1 MKTERNP
8 VTVGAVSLTVIALLL
23 LSAFYSDDL
32 PIIGGGTTYS
42 AEFTE
47 AAGLVPANEVRV
59 AGVKVGKVTKV
70 ELDGDKVKVSFKV
83 KDAWVGDRT
92 TATIRIK
99 TLLGQKFLALDPQG
113 SQPLDPGDP
122 IPRERTLSP
131 YDVQE
136 AFNGLATTVGQIDTA
151 QLAESFQ
158 VLSETFQGSAESVRG
173 ALDGLSALSKT
184 ISSRDEQLARLLANT
199 SQVTKTLA
207 DRNEQ
212 FEKLLAD
219 GNLLL
224 EELRKRRDAIGAL
237 LTGTRELSRELSG
250 LVADNSAQLR
260 PALEQLDRV
269 ATMLQRNQDTL
280 NRSLALMG
288 PFYRVFANT
297 LGNGRWFDTYICGL
311 LPPSVNLGVVGF
323 NEEGCLPPGVQ
334 RQPANGQAPAVPAPA
349 GGGN

>member
-1 MKTERNP
+1 MKTPGSATRRNP

-23 LSAFYSDDL
+23 LAAFYSDDL

-113 SQPLDPGDP
+113 SEPLNPGDP

-136 AFNGLATTVGQIDTA
+136 AFNGLASTVGQIDTK
-151 QLAESFQ
+151 QLADSFQ
-158 VLSETFQGSAESVRG
+158 VLSETFRGSAEHVRG

-199 SQVTKTLA
+199 NQISKTLS

-224 EELRKRRDAIGAL
+224 GELRKRRDAIVAL
-237 LTGTRELSRELSG
+237 LNGTRELSKELSG

-269 ATMLQRNQDTL
+269 ATMLQRNQDTID
-280 NRSLALMG
+280 RSLALMA
-288 PFYRVFANT
+288 PFYRVFANV
-297 LGNGRWFDTYICGL
+297 LGNGRWFDVYICGL

-334 RQPANGQAPAVPAPA
+334 RSAPA

>member
-1 MKTERNP
+1 MKAERNP
-8 VTVGAVSLTVIALLL
+8 ITIGIVGLTVIALALL
-23 LSAFYSDDL
+23 AAFFSDDL
-32 PIIGGGTTYS
+32 PIVGGGTTYS

-70 ELDGDKVKVSFKV
+70 ELDGDKVLVSFRV
-83 KDAWVGDRT
+83 KDAWVGDRS

-113 SQPLDPGDP
+113 SLPMDPGRP

-136 AFNGLATTVGQIDTA
+136 AFNGLATTVGQIDTK
-151 QLAESFQ
+151 QLADSFQ
-158 VLSETFQGSAESVRG
+158 VLSQTFEGSAGSVRG

-184 ISSRDEQLARLLANT
+184 ISSRDEQLAQLLANT
-199 SQVTKTLA
+199 KHITQTLS

-224 EELRKRRDAIGAL
+224 GELNKRRDAIGAL
-237 LTGTRELSRELSG
+237 LRGTRELSKELSG
-250 LVADNSAQLR
+250 LVTDNNEQLR

-269 ATMLQRNQDTL
+269 STMLQRNQDTL
-280 NRSLALMG
+280 SRGLALMA

-297 LGNGRWFDTYICGL
+297 LGNGRWFDVYMCGL

-334 RQPANGQAPAVPAPA
+334 R
-349 GGGN
+349 GN

>member
-1 MKTERNP
+1 MKPNRNP
-8 VTVGAVSLTVIALLL
+8 ITVGAVSLTVIALLVL
-23 LSAFYSDDL
+23 AALNTDDL

-47 AAGLVPANEVRV
+47 AAGLVESNEVRV
-59 AGVKVGKVTKV
+59 AGVKVGKVTEV
-70 ELDGDKVKVSFKV
+70 ELDGDKVRVSFKV
-83 KDAWVGDRT
+83 EDAWIGDRS

-113 SQPLDPGDP
+113 ERPLDPRTP

-136 AFNGLATTVGQIDTA
+136 AFNGLATTVGQIDTG
-151 QLAESFQ
+151 QLADSFR
-158 VLSETFQGSAESVRG
+158 VLSETLQGSADSVRG
-173 ALDGLSALSKT
+173 ALDGLSALSRT

-199 SQVTKTLA
+199 NQVTKTLS

-212 FEKLLAD
+212 FERLLAD

-224 EELRKRRDAIGAL
+224 EELRKRRDAITAL
-237 LTGTRELSRELSG
+237 LRGTRELSRELSG
-250 LVADNSAQLR
+250 LVSDNQAQLR

-269 ATMLQRNQDTL
+269 TTVLQRNQDAL
-280 NRSLALMG
+280 ERSLNLLA

-297 LGNGRWFDTYICGL
+297 LGNGRWFDVYICGL
-311 LPPSVNLGVVGF
+311 LPPSVNLGVIGF
-323 NEEGCLPPGVQ
+323 NEEGCLPPGAQ
-334 RQPANGQAPAVPAPA
+334 RSPAP

>member
-1 MKTERNP
+1 MKPPQNQDRQRNP
-8 VTVGAVSLTVIALLL
+8 VVVGAVSLTVIALLL
-23 LSAFYSDDL
+23 LAAFNSDDL
-32 PIIGGGTTYS
+32 PIIGGGTAYS

-59 AGVKVGKVTKV
+59 AGVKVGKVTDV
-70 ELDGDKVKVSFKV
+70 ELDGDKVRVSFRV
-83 KDAWVGDRT
+83 KDAWIGDRT
-92 TATIRIK
+92 TAVIRIK

-113 SQPLDPGDP
+113 SRPLDPGEP

-136 AFNGLATTVGQIDTA
+136 AFNGLATTVEEIDTD
-151 QLAESFQ
+151 QLATSFQ

-173 ALDGLSALSKT
+173 ALDGLSALSRT

-199 SQVTKTLA
+199 NQVTKTLA

-224 EELRKRRDAIGAL
+224 EELRVRRDAIGAL
-237 LTGTRELSRELSG
+237 LRGTRLLSAELSG

-269 ATMLQRNQDTL
+269 TTVLQRNQDSL
-280 NRSLALMG
+280 DRSLALMG
-288 PFYRVFANT
+288 PFFRVFANT
-297 LGNGRWFDTYICGL
+297 LGNGRWFDVYICGL
-311 LPPSVNLGVVGF
+311 LPPSVNLGLVGF

-334 RQPANGQAPAVPAPA
+334 RSAPA
-349 GGGN
+349 GGGNR

>member
-1 MKTERNP
+1 MKHSPPPRRERDP
-8 VTVGAVSLTVIALLL
+8 VTVGVVSLTVIALLL
-23 LSAFYSDDL
+23 LAAFHSDDL
-32 PIIGGGTTYS
+32 PVIGGGTTYS
-42 AEFTE
+42 AEFSE
-47 AAGLVPANEVRV
+47 AAGLVPSNEVRV
-59 AGVKVGKVTKV
+59 AGVKVGKVTDV
-70 ELDGDKVKVSFKV
+70 ELAGDRVLVSFKV
-83 KDAWVGDRT
+83 KDAWVGDRS

-99 TLLGQKFLALDPQG
+99 TLLGQKYLALDPQG

-136 AFNGLATTVGQIDTA
+136 AFNGLATTVGQIDTR
-151 QLAESFQ
+151 QLADSFQ

-173 ALDGLSALSKT
+173 ALDGLSALSRT
-184 ISSRDEQLARLLANT
+184 ISSRDEQLAALLANT
-199 SQVTKTLA
+199 DEITRTLS

-224 EELRKRRDAIGAL
+224 AELAKRRDAITAL
-237 LTGTRELSRELSG
+237 LDGTRELSRELSG
-250 LVADNSAQLR
+250 LVDDNQAQLR
-260 PALEQLDRV
+260 PAREQLDRV

-280 NRSLALMG
+280 DRSLALMA

-297 LGNGRWFDTYICGL
+297 LGNGRWFDVYICGL

-334 RQPANGQAPAVPAPA
+334 RSAPAQ
-349 GGGN
+349 GGNR

>member
-8 VTVGAVSLTVIALLL
+8 VTVGAVSLTVIALLML
-23 LSAFYSDDL
+23 AAFYSDDL
-32 PIIGGGTTYS
+32 PLIGGGTTYS

-47 AAGLVPANEVRV
+47 AAGLIPTNEVRV
-59 AGVKVGKVTKV
+59 AGVKVGKVTEV

-113 SQPLDPGDP
+113 SEPLNPGVP

-136 AFNGLATTVGQIDTA
+136 AFNGLASTVGQIDTK
-151 QLAESFQ
+151 QLADSFE

-199 SQVTKTLA
+199 NQITKTLA

-212 FEKLLAD
+212 FENLLAD

-224 EELRKRRDAIGAL
+224 GELRKRRDAISAL

-260 PALEQLDRV
+260 PALEQLERV
-269 ATMLQRNQDTL
+269 TTMLQRNQDQL
-280 NRSLALMG
+280 DRSLSLVG

-311 LPPSVNLGVVGF
+311 LPPSVNLGAVGF

-334 RQPANGQAPAVPAPA
+334 RPSPT
-349 GGGN
+349 GGN

>member
-1 MKTERNP
+1 MKTQRNP
-8 VTVGAVSLTVIALLL
+8 VTTGAVGLTVIALLL
-23 LSAFYSDDL
+23 LAAFYSDDL
-32 PIIGGGTTYS
+32 PIVGGGTTYS

-70 ELDGDKVKVSFKV
+70 RLDGDKVRVSFRV

-136 AFNGLATTVGQIDTA
+136 AFNGLASTVGQIDTE
-151 QLAESFQ
+151 QLADSFQ
-158 VLSETFQGSAESVRG
+158 VLSETFEGSAEHVRG

-184 ISSRDEQLARLLANT
+184 ISSRDDQLARLLANT
-199 SQVTKTLA
+199 NQVTKTLSE
-207 DRNEQ
+207 RNEQ
-212 FEKLLAD
+212 FEKLLAE

-224 EELRKRRDAIGAL
+224 GELRKRKDAIGAL
-237 LTGTRELSRELSG
+237 LTGTRELSKELSG
-250 LVADNSAQLR
+250 LVADNSAQLK

-269 ATMLQRNQDTL
+269 STMLQRNQDSL
-280 NRSLALMG
+280 NRGLALMA

-297 LGNGRWFDTYICGL
+297 LGNGRWFDVYICGL
-311 LPPSVNLGVVGF
+311 LPPAVNLGVVGF
-323 NEEGCLPPGVQ
+323 TEEGCLPPGVQ
-334 RQPANGQAPAVPAPA
+334 R
-349 GGGN
+349 GN

>member
-1 MKTERNP
+1 MKHSPSPRRERDP
-8 VTVGAVSLTVIALLL
+8 VTVGVVSLTVIALLL
-23 LSAFYSDDL
+23 LAAFHSDDL
-32 PIIGGGTTYS
+32 PVIGGGTTYS
-42 AEFTE
+42 AEFSE
-47 AAGLVPANEVRV
+47 AAGLVPSNEVRV
-59 AGVKVGKVTKV
+59 AGVKVGKVTDV
-70 ELDGDKVKVSFKV
+70 ELAGDRVLVSFKV
-83 KDAWVGDRT
+83 KDAWVGDRS

-99 TLLGQKFLALDPQG
+99 TLLGQKYLALDPQG

-136 AFNGLATTVGQIDTA
+136 AFNGLATTVGQIDTR
-151 QLAESFQ
+151 QLADSFQ

-173 ALDGLSALSKT
+173 ALDGLSALSRT
-184 ISSRDEQLARLLANT
+184 ISSRDEQLATLLANT
-199 SQVTKTLA
+199 DEITKTLS

-224 EELRKRRDAIGAL
+224 AELAKRRDAITAL
-237 LTGTRELSRELSG
+237 LDGTRELSRELSG
-250 LVADNSAQLR
+250 LVDDNQAQLR

-269 ATMLQRNQDTL
+269 ATMLQRNQDAL

-297 LGNGRWFDTYICGL
+297 LGNGRWFDVYICGL

-334 RQPANGQAPAVPAPA
+334 RSAPAQ
-349 GGGN
+349 GGNR

>member
-1 MKTERNP
+1 MKPQRNP

-23 LSAFYSDDL
+23 LAAFYSDDL
-32 PIIGGGTTYS
+32 PIVGGGTTYS
-42 AEFTE
+42 AEFSE

-70 ELDGDKVKVSFKV
+70 ELAGDRVKVSFRV

-92 TATIRIK
+92 TAVIRIK

-113 SQPLDPGDP
+113 SQPLDPGVP

-136 AFNGLATTVGQIDTA
+136 AFNGLASTVGQIDTA
-151 QLAESFQ
+151 RLADSFE
-158 VLSETFQGSAESVRG
+158 VLSQTFQGSAESVRG

-184 ISSRDEQLARLLANT
+184 ISSRDEQLAHLLANT
-199 SQVTKTLA
+199 NEITKTLA

-224 EELRKRRDAIGAL
+224 GELRKRRDAITAL
-237 LTGTRELSRELSG
+237 LNGTRALSGQLSG

-269 ATMLQRNQDTL
+269 TTMLQRNQDSL
-280 NRSLALMG
+280 NRSLELLG
-288 PFYRVFANT
+288 PFFRVFANT
-297 LGNGRWFDTYICGL
+297 LGNGRWFDVYICGL
-311 LPPSVNLGVVGF
+311 LPPSVNLGLVGF

-334 RQPANGQAPAVPAPA
+334 RSAPA

>member
-1 MKTERNP
+1 VKNQRNP
-8 VTVGAVSLTVIALLL
+8 VTVGAVSLTVIALLML
-23 LSAFYSDDL
+23 AAFYSDDL
-32 PIIGGGTTYS
+32 PLIGGGTTYS

-47 AAGLVPANEVRV
+47 AAGLIPTNEVRV

-113 SQPLDPGDP
+113 SVPLNPGDP

-136 AFNGLATTVGQIDTA
+136 AFNGLASTVGQIDTK
-151 QLAESFQ
+151 QLADSFE

-199 SQVTKTLA
+199 NQITKTLA

-224 EELRKRRDAIGAL
+224 GELRKRRDAISAL
-237 LTGTRELSRELSG
+237 LSGTRELSRELSG

-269 ATMLQRNQDTL
+269 TTMLQRNQDKL
-280 NRSLALMG
+280 DRSLALVG

-311 LPPSVNLGVVGF
+311 LPPSTDLGVVGF

-334 RQPANGQAPAVPAPA
+334 RPAQP

>member
-1 MKTERNP
+1 MKPERNP
-8 VTVGAVSLTVIALLL
+8 ITVGVVSLTVIALLVL
-23 LSAFYSDDL
+23 AALNSEDL
-32 PIIGGGTTYS
+32 PIVGGGTTYS

-47 AAGLVPANEVRV
+47 AAGLVESNEVRV
-59 AGVKVGKVTKV
+59 AGVKVGKVTEV
-70 ELDGDKVKVSFKV
+70 ELDGDRVRVSFRV

-113 SQPLDPGDP
+113 ERPLDPRTP

-136 AFNGLATTVGQIDTA
+136 AFNGLATTVGQIDTG
-151 QLAESFQ
+151 QLADSFR
-158 VLSETFQGSAESVRG
+158 VLSETLQGSADSVRG

-199 SQVTKTLA
+199 NQVTKTLS

-212 FEKLLAD
+212 FERLLAD

-224 EELRKRRDAIGAL
+224 EELRKRRDAITAL
-237 LTGTRELSRELSG
+237 LRGTRELSRELSG
-250 LVADNSAQLR
+250 LVSDNQAQLR

-269 ATMLQRNQDTL
+269 TTVLQRNQDAL
-280 NRSLALMG
+280 ERSLNLLA

-297 LGNGRWFDTYICGL
+297 LGNGRWFDVYICGL
-311 LPPSVNLGVVGF
+311 LPPSVNLGVIGF
-323 NEEGCLPPGVQ
+323 NEEGCLPPGAQ
-334 RQPANGQAPAVPAPA
+334 RSPAP